1 MRKLKLALTLLF
13 AMSFSLFLF
22 ACGGGKAVQRIELEG
37 GKTTFTE
44 SEDFS
49 ADGLTVKVMFK
60 GEKEW
65 ETFKAEKGT
74 VDTDKKIIKY
84 ADFEVDYSA
93 YQKGV
98 AGEYDIVVTP
108 DPEGQKEADDSI
120 TEYVSET
127 YKVTVEH
134 AYGAADANGVEVCS
148 VCQAEREI
156 KIVNETV
163 TTTAWS
169 NKATIEKKGDA
180 ELLGVVTPAG
190 ENHISY
196 GSIGIGQS
204 ARITMTVTTDPAA
217 TWNTPLMGIR
227 NGDAGILPREDN
239 YVIGTVAGFSTPVG
253 GTKDAA
259 ATAGGYQEALNGAE
273 WVCYGEGTTWNASE
287 YNTPETG
294 ATVEIFYNYRTD
306 GVMEIRHTLN
316 PGLGTEKVLTYHIK
330 VPAASYEIVCYG
342 EKAVMNITKVE
353 YVRNLLLLDYTMSHG
368 PNKTVYAENT
378 MFDVAGIQ
386 TTASY
391 TRNISSPITSYNL
404 YADIDVTTGEGDA
417 ATTETKTVNLRAN
430 ALVAGM
436 KNFRLE
442 FGGKTIKLEGD
453 NAITVKPSSIDRVYA
468 GEFLYKNTLFSA
480 ENAAYAYD
488 VSGEDVAVIVSGK
501 ADRLTPAQKT
511 ALDTAEDYYIAFR
524 IMAPKSNV
532 LNGNLAAAFD
542 GGTLAGAVIIAD
554 NADGALNV
562 ILPVNGSTASAVINL
577 SKGGTNLT
585 TAGTVKLDLAG
596 LELPKANYITSTV
609 DSGAMYID
617 NGGSF
622 KVSYYGIPDDVSK
635 LGISVGSRSKDLE
648 SVAKATAEKPVTVG
662 SAKVT
667 AYEKAGDKVTITY
680 SFDAPRLNNAFTPEY
695 VVSLVDDE
703 NVVTSNT
710 LRYTFEMSADVV
722 DGYVRVADNVYLKPD
737 GAYLLV
743 VALFTGE
750 DLQANYLST
759 NVAVNVQNELAQAYN
774 LSIEYGAN
782 GFSVSAINVLTGAKS
797 TDIKTT
803 LNGTVNNSD
812 DFDFG
817 AAVVLSASLADLGI
831 RADDVKEVYYF
842 DVPEQNVNT
851 AGDYTF
857 YRVNGDNTITAIT
870 IAAKDVPAETEL
882 QALQCLQDGYY
893 AHAYK
898 ADPAADTI
906 DFYYG
911 GRYSKAS
918 GAHTWVAD
926 ENSTTSWTCSVCHST
941 KEKIVDGDVTYDVV
955 TSPKSAAQGVVNN
968 DTTADG
974 WWVAEEKSS
983 AITLSGDFNVTYF
996 WKNTDGNYPG
1006 DGAIE
1011 FADANNQYFA
1021 MRTFQCDFN
1030 PGPDGSK
1037 LCAEGS
1043 TATHEFTKNGQKID
1057 AIVGAQE
1064 GGWTGDAVVTVRRLG
1079 TTLTFLQTLTTE
1091 SGDVYVAVSTITN
1104 FTTDD
1109 LTCRVAGNPYWCSDI
1124 KVAAG
1129 TVVKNVD
1136 VNGAASNKQIEAISS
1151 AVEHGI
1157 AVSFKTTEVLGD
1169 WTAQVINT
1177 AGMIVTLPNLD
1188 PWNNTTDGL
1197 FPTACNKFPTDEN
1210 KVNGG
1215 QWDSFIGTSENYVTV
1230 SMKAG
1235 EGVKYYLNGELKI
1248 KYEAREALGNKT
1260 VDDFVKVVL
1269 QLIASD
1275 GFLFAPM
1282 NMDTNEDGT
1291 PDKCG
1296 VTAKDLK
1303 VTAAMTAEEVLAMY
1317 NSNKVAE

>member
-22 ACGGGKAVQRIELEG
+22 ACGGGKAVQRIQLEG

-44 SEDFS
+44 SDDFS

-108 DPEGQKEADDSI
+108 DPEGQKEADDSL

-134 AYGAADANGVEVCS
+134 AYGAPDENGVEVCS

-156 KIVNETV
+156 KVVNETV
-163 TTTAWS
+163 TTTAWG
-169 NKATIEKKGDA
+169 NKATIEKNGDID
-180 ELLGVVTPAG
+180 LLGTVTPAG

-204 ARITMTVTTDPAA
+204 ARMTMTVTTDPAA

-239 YVIGTVAGFSTPVG
+239 YVIGTAAGYTTPEG

-273 WVCYGEGTTWNASE
+273 WVCYSEGTTWNASE

-342 EKAVMNITKVE
+342 EKAVMNVTKVE

-391 TRNISSPITSYNL
+391 TRNISTPITSYNL

-417 ATTETKTVNLRAN
+417 ATTETKTINLRAN

-480 ENAAYAYD
+480 ENTTYAYD

-532 LNGNLAAAFD
+532 LNGNLVAAFD

-622 KVSYYGIPDDVSK
+622 KVSYYGIPDDISK

-695 VVSLVDDE
+695 VVSLVDDG

-710 LRYTFEMSADVV
+710 LRYTFEMSDDVV
-722 DGYVRVADNVYLKPD
+722 EGYVRVANNVYLKPD

-750 DLQANYLST
+750 DLQANNLST

-774 LSIEYGAN
+774 LSIEYGDA

-817 AAVVLSASLADLGI
+817 AAVVLSASLAELGI

-882 QALQCLQDGYY
+882 QALHCVQDGIY

-898 ADPAADTI
+898 ADPESDTV

-911 GRYSKAS
+911 GRYPKAS

-926 ENSTTSWTCSVCHST
+926 ENSTTSWTCSVCEST
-941 KEKIVDGDVTYDVV
+941 KVRIGQENTTYDVI
-955 TSPKSAAQGVVNN
+955 SLAPAAGKGIVNN
-968 DTTADG
+968 DPSGDWWNGGTAYT
-974 WWVAEEKSS
+974 K
-983 AITLSGDFNVTYF
+983 LSGDFSVTLS
-996 WKNTDGNYPG
+996 WKNERDPEWAQDVVVEFYTDTTAKKYFGVQLPNAEPQNAQWGNEAGAVMTKKITIDGEEVEQLPG
-1006 DGAIE
+1006 QPNDVWKGDYTAIAYRIGDTFYEKLSMVSEKDNKTYAIE
-1011 FADANNQYFA
+1011 WKITGAPTDDVMVGLTGNPWWVDNIKLAIGSIEKTVSGLNETRGNAD
-1021 MRTFQCDFN
+1021 TFELAPWGDWYEVPVN
-1030 PGPDGSK
+1030 VVYGSK
-1037 LCAEGS
+1037 LTISGNTHKSHMANNWSSILAEFKQGWTCRPDNYGWSFDPEGVSSIFEAAGS
-1043 TATHEFTKNGQKID
+1043 RTYVDGALNANPWEKYAEIAKDCSWSVTVNWYGEKQVSLTYEFVSETKGTYTCVYEFTLKSIPENGLGVHLCGENCYYTID
-1057 AIVGAQE
+1057 SYTIV
-1064 GGWTGDAVVTVRRLG
+1064 
-1079 TTLTFLQTLTTE
+1079 
-1091 SGDVYVAVSTITN
+1091 
-1104 FTTDD
+1104 
-1109 LTCRVAGNPYWCSDI
+1109 
-1124 KVAAG
+1124 K
-1129 TVVKNVD
+1129 
-1136 VNGAASNKQIEAISS
+1136 
-1151 AVEHGI
+1151 
-1157 AVSFKTTEVLGD
+1157 
-1169 WTAQVINT
+1169 
-1177 AGMIVTLPNLD
+1177 
-1188 PWNNTTDGL
+1188 
-1197 FPTACNKFPTDEN
+1197 
-1210 KVNGG
+1210 
-1215 QWDSFIGTSENYVTV
+1215 
-1230 SMKAG
+1230 
-1235 EGVKYYLNGELKI
+1235 
-1248 KYEAREALGNKT
+1248 
-1260 VDDFVKVVL
+1260 
-1269 QLIASD
+1269 
-1275 GFLFAPM
+1275 
-1282 NMDTNEDGT
+1282 
-1291 PDKCG
+1291 
-1296 VTAKDLK
+1296 
-1303 VTAAMTAEEVLAMY
+1303 
-1317 NSNKVAE
+1317 

>member
-391 TRNISSPITSYNL
+391 TRNISTPITSYNL

-417 ATTETKTVNLRAN
+417 ATTETETKTVNLRAN

-453 NAITVKPSSIDRVYA
+453 NEITVKPSSIDRVYA

-585 TAGTVKLDLAG
+585 TAGTLKLDLAG

-662 SAKVT
+662 PAKVT
-667 AYEKAGDKVTITY
+667 AYEKAGDKATITY

-812 DFDFG
+812 DFDIG

-882 QALQCLQDGYY
+882 QALHCVQDGIY

-898 ADPAADTI
+898 ADPESDTV

-926 ENSTTSWTCSVCHST
+926 ENSTTSWTCSVCEST
-941 KEKIVDGDVTYDVV
+941 KVRIGQENTTYDVISLAPAAGKGIV
-955 TSPKSAAQGVVNN
+955 NSDTSDAWWDGA
-968 DTTADG
+968 TAYT
-974 WWVAEEKSS
+974 K
-983 AITLSGDFNVTYF
+983 LSGDFSITFSWENRRDPDWAQDVVVEFYTDTTAKKYFGVQLPNAEPQNAQWGNETGATMTKKVTI
-996 WKNTDGNYPG
+996 DGEEVEALPGQPG
-1006 DGAIE
+1006 DGLWEGDYTATAYRIGDTFYEKLSMVSVKDGKTYAIE
-1011 FADANNQYFA
+1011 WTITGAPTDDV
-1021 MRTFQCDFN
+1021 MVGLTGN
-1030 PGPDGSK
+1030 PWWVDNIKLAIGSVEK
-1037 LCAEGS
+1037 TEIVDLDLGAEDNS
-1043 TATHEFTKNGQKID
+1043 TGY
-1057 AIVGAQE
+1057 
-1064 GGWTGDAVVTVRRLG
+1064 TGDAPLWKSEIKPGQKVIVSGTSTAGTAAWNGALGYLYPVGTETGLLNFRPDNWINGEPDLQDKHNAFKFNIAKVWLG
-1079 TTLTFLQTLTTE
+1079 TTPAADDWVAKMNTIKADCTVTMTWDWSNTNEIVVHYTYVHATEGTFNQKYVVTSMGQFE
-1091 SGDVYVAVSTITN
+1091 SSYAIAIGVDGAYFHVTN
-1104 FTTDD
+1104 
-1109 LTCRVAGNPYWCSDI
+1109 I
-1124 KVAAG
+1124 
-1129 TVVKNVD
+1129 TVV
-1136 VNGAASNKQIEAISS
+1136 S
-1151 AVEHGI
+1151 
-1157 AVSFKTTEVLGD
+1157 
-1169 WTAQVINT
+1169 
-1177 AGMIVTLPNLD
+1177 
-1188 PWNNTTDGL
+1188 
-1197 FPTACNKFPTDEN
+1197 
-1210 KVNGG
+1210 
-1215 QWDSFIGTSENYVTV
+1215 
-1230 SMKAG
+1230 
-1235 EGVKYYLNGELKI
+1235 
-1248 KYEAREALGNKT
+1248 
-1260 VDDFVKVVL
+1260 
-1269 QLIASD
+1269 
-1275 GFLFAPM
+1275 
-1282 NMDTNEDGT
+1282 
-1291 PDKCG
+1291 
-1296 VTAKDLK
+1296 
-1303 VTAAMTAEEVLAMY
+1303 
-1317 NSNKVAE
+1317 

>member
-22 ACGGGKAVQRIELEG
+22 ACGGGKAVQRIQLEG

-44 SEDFS
+44 SDDFS

-108 DPEGQKEADDSI
+108 DPEGQKEADDSL

-134 AYGAADANGVEVCS
+134 AYGAPDANGVEVCS

-156 KIVNETV
+156 KVVNETV
-163 TTTAWS
+163 TTTAWG
-169 NKATIEKKGDA
+169 NKATIEKNGDI
-180 ELLGVVTPAG
+180 ELLGTVTPAG

-204 ARITMTVTTDPAA
+204 ARMTMTVTTDPAA

-239 YVIGTVAGFSTPVG
+239 YVIGTAAGYTTPEG

-273 WVCYGEGTTWNASE
+273 WVCYSEGTTWNASE

-342 EKAVMNITKVE
+342 EKAVMNVTKVE

-391 TRNISSPITSYNL
+391 TRNISTPITSYNL

-417 ATTETKTVNLRAN
+417 ATTETKTINLRAN

-442 FGGKTIKLEGD
+442 FGGKTIKLEGG

-480 ENAAYAYD
+480 ENTTYAYD

-532 LNGNLAAAFD
+532 LNGNLVAAFD

-622 KVSYYGIPDDVSK
+622 KVSYYGIPDDISK

-695 VVSLVDDE
+695 VVSLVDDG

-710 LRYTFEMSADVV
+710 LRYTFEMSDDVE
-722 DGYVRVADNVYLKPD
+722 GYVRVANNVYLKPD

-750 DLQANYLST
+750 DLQANHLST

-831 RADDVKEVYYF
+831 RVDDVKEVYYF

-898 ADPAADTI
+898 ADPAADTV

-941 KEKIVDGDVTYDVV
+941 KEQIVDGDVTYNVV
-955 TSPKSAAQGVVNN
+955 TSSKSAAQGVVNN

-983 AITLSGDFNVTYF
+983 AITLSGNFNATYF

-1011 FADANNQYFA
+1011 FVDANNQYFA

-1124 KVAAG
+1124 KVAVGTVEATKALDLKLGKDDNTTGYTGDAPLWTSEIKPGQKVVVSGTSTAG
-1129 TVVKNVD
+1129 TAAW
-1136 VNGAASNKQIEAISS
+1136 NG
-1151 AVEHGI
+1151 
-1157 AVSFKTTEVLGD
+1157 VLGYLYPVGTQAGLLNFRPDNWINGEPDLQDKHVAYKFAIAKVWMGTTPAVDD
-1169 WTAQVINT
+1169 WVAQMNKIKADCTVTVTWDWSNVKE
-1177 AGMIVTLPNLD
+1177 IVVHYTYVHATEGTFNQKYVV
-1188 PWNNTTDGL
+1188 TST
-1197 FPTACNKFPTDEN
+1197 
-1210 KVNGG
+1210 
-1215 QWDSFIGTSENYVTV
+1215 DSFANAYTI
-1230 SMKAG
+1230 
-1235 EGVKYYLNGELKI
+1235 
-1248 KYEAREALGNKT
+1248 ALGVDGAYMHATSIT
-1260 VDDFVKVVL
+1260 V
-1269 QLIASD
+1269 
-1275 GFLFAPM
+1275 
-1282 NMDTNEDGT
+1282 
-1291 PDKCG
+1291 
-1296 VTAKDLK
+1296 
-1303 VTAAMTAEEVLAMY
+1303 
-1317 NSNKVAE
+1317 NS

>member
-22 ACGGGKAVQRIELEG
+22 ACGGGKAVQRIQLEG

-44 SEDFS
+44 SDDFS

-108 DPEGQKEADDSI
+108 DPEGQKEADDSL

-134 AYGAADANGVEVCS
+134 AYGAPDENGVEVCS

-156 KIVNETV
+156 KVVNETV
-163 TTTAWS
+163 TTTAWG
-169 NKATIEKKGDA
+169 NKATIEKNGDI
-180 ELLGVVTPAG
+180 ELLGTVTPAG

-204 ARITMTVTTDPAA
+204 ARMTMTVTTDPAA

-239 YVIGTVAGFSTPVG
+239 YVIGTAAGYTTPEG

-273 WVCYGEGTTWNASE
+273 WVCYSEGTTWNASE

-342 EKAVMNITKVE
+342 EKAVMNVTKVE

-391 TRNISSPITSYNL
+391 TRNISTPITSYNL

-417 ATTETKTVNLRAN
+417 ATTETKTINLRAN

-442 FGGKTIKLEGD
+442 FGGKTIKLEGG

-480 ENAAYAYD
+480 ENTTYAYD

-532 LNGNLAAAFD
+532 LNGNLVAAFD

-622 KVSYYGIPDDVSK
+622 KVSYYGIPDDISK

-695 VVSLVDDE
+695 VVSLVDDG

-710 LRYTFEMSADVV
+710 LRYTFEMSDDVE
-722 DGYVRVADNVYLKPD
+722 GYVRVANNVYLKPD

-750 DLQANYLST
+750 DLQANHLST

-831 RADDVKEVYYF
+831 RVDDVKEVYYF

-898 ADPAADTI
+898 ADPAADTV

-941 KEKIVDGDVTYDVV
+941 KEQIVDGDVTYNVV
-955 TSPKSAAQGVVNN
+955 TSSKSAAQGVVNN

-983 AITLSGDFNVTYF
+983 AITLSGNFNATYF

-1011 FADANNQYFA
+1011 FVDANNQYFA

-1124 KVAAG
+1124 KVAVGTVEATKALDLKLGKDDNTTGYTGDAPLWTSEIKPGQKVVVSGTSTAG
-1129 TVVKNVD
+1129 TAAW
-1136 VNGAASNKQIEAISS
+1136 NG
-1151 AVEHGI
+1151 
-1157 AVSFKTTEVLGD
+1157 VLGYLYPVGTQAGLLNFRPDNWINGEPDLQDKHVAYKFAIAKVWMGTTPAVDD
-1169 WTAQVINT
+1169 WVAQMNKIKADCTVTVTWDWSNVKE
-1177 AGMIVTLPNLD
+1177 IVVHYTYVHATEGTFNQKYVV
-1188 PWNNTTDGL
+1188 TST
-1197 FPTACNKFPTDEN
+1197 
-1210 KVNGG
+1210 
-1215 QWDSFIGTSENYVTV
+1215 DSFANAYTI
-1230 SMKAG
+1230 
-1235 EGVKYYLNGELKI
+1235 
-1248 KYEAREALGNKT
+1248 ALGVDGAYMHATSIT
-1260 VDDFVKVVL
+1260 V
-1269 QLIASD
+1269 
-1275 GFLFAPM
+1275 
-1282 NMDTNEDGT
+1282 
-1291 PDKCG
+1291 
-1296 VTAKDLK
+1296 
-1303 VTAAMTAEEVLAMY
+1303 
-1317 NSNKVAE
+1317 NS